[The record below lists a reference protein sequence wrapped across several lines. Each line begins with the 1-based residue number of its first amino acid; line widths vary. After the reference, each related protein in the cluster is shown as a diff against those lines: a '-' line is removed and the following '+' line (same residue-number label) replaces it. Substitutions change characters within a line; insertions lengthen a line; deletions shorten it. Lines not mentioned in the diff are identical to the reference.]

1 MRCTLG
7 EYNACMARAVTNARR
22 LRRRLTDAER
32 ALWRNLR
39 DRQLDGHKFR
49 RQHPL
54 GRFVVDFVC
63 LEERLVVELDG
74 GQHALRKNA
83 DTARTA
89 WLNREGYRVLRFW
102 NNEVLRNTDGVLA
115 EILRTLQDQA

>member
-1 MRCTLG
+1 
-7 EYNACMARAVTNARR
+7 MAKAVANARR

-63 LEERLVVELDG
+63 LEEKLVVELDG
-74 GQHALRKNA
+74 GQHALQKNA
-83 DTARTA
+83 DAARTA

-115 EILRTLQDQA
+115 EILRILQDQA